1 MNKIDPSLATFLA
14 ALAYAQINAGEGNH
28 SFEMAFRRALTSTGE
43 TTTGGKTT
51 RFASL
56 AERVVNSAKLAGLV
70 SGPLIVERPNL

>member
-14 ALAYAQINAGEGNH
+14 ALAYAQINASEGKH
-28 SFEMAFRRALTSTGE
+28 GFEIAFQRALTSPGE

-56 AERVVNSAKLAGLV
+56 AERVVNSAKRAGLV
-70 SGPLIVERPNL
+70 AGPIVEEGNSL